1 MITTTARN
9 YLIYAFGLYVFLHLI
24 PSTIGR
30 FHP

>member
-1 MITTTARN
+1 MTSQVRS
-9 YLIYAFGLYVFLHLI
+9 YLIYLIGWYLLLHLI